1 MTYREASGV
10 SRQRG
15 QGAIRVLIK
24 PRMRGFICTTAHP
37 VGSASLVR
45 QAVDR
50 LAGVRLPCAPG
61 RVLVIGGSSG
71 YGLATRLVTAFAGG
85 AATIGVSYERP
96 PTADRTASAGWYN
109 NRSFEVLARARGLA
123 AATLEGDAFSVEV
136 KAQAADLIA
145 RDFGQID
152 LLVYSLA
159 APSRRDPR
167 TGLTHYSSILPLRP
181 CSDLKSLDVDTGA
194 ISLASLPVATQA
206 QLDDTVAVMGG
217 SDWSDWVQTL
227 RARDLLSP
235 ECRTLHYTYVGS
247 PPTAP
252 IYADGTIGRAKADA
266 ALKARIMND
275 SLGEGFARLVAL
287 KAIVTQASSA
297 IPLMPLYWSLLAPV
311 MTQLGLHEGAL
322 EQILRLFEHV
332 LPRGA
337 VDDQGRLRLDDRELR
352 DDVQAEVARRWSL
365 VTTENLAQH
374 ADWPGFRAEQLRVFG
389 FDAPGVDYAREVD
402 PGWTLQTAD
411 PVMSV

>member
-1 MTYREASGV
+1 M
-10 SRQRG
+10 
-15 QGAIRVLIK
+15 LIK

-37 VGSASLVR
+37 VGSAALMR

-50 LAGVRLPCAPG
+50 LADVRLSRAPR

-85 AATIGVSYERP
+85 AATIGVSHERS
-96 PTADRTASAGWYN
+96 PTDDRTASAGWYN
-109 NRSFEVLARARGLA
+109 NRSFEVLARGRGLV
-123 AATLEGDAFSVEV
+123 AATLEGDAFSDEV
-136 KAQAADLIA
+136 KAQTVDLIV
-145 RDFGQID
+145 RDFGQVD

-181 CSDLKSLDVDTGA
+181 CSDLKALDVDTGA
-194 ISLASLPVATQA
+194 ITVASLPAATQA

-217 SDWSDWVQTL
+217 GDWSRWVETL
-227 RARDLLSP
+227 AAHDLLSP
-235 ECRTLHYTYVGS
+235 GCRTLHYTYVGS

-252 IYADGTIGRAKADA
+252 IYADGTIGRAKADTALA
-266 ALKARIMND
+266 ARRMND
-275 SLGEGFARLVAL
+275 VLGEGFARLVAL

-311 MTQLGLHEGAL
+311 MTRLGLQEGAL
-322 EQILRLFEHV
+322 EQILRLFEQV
-332 LPRGA
+332 IPGGE
-337 VDDQGRLRLDDRELR
+337 VDGEGRLRLDDRELR

-365 VTTENLAQH
+365 VTTESLAQY
-374 ADWPGFRAEQLRVFG
+374 ADWPGFRAEQLRLFG

-402 PGWTLQTAD
+402 PRWTLQAAE
-411 PVMSV
+411 PVPSAPALWPSPG